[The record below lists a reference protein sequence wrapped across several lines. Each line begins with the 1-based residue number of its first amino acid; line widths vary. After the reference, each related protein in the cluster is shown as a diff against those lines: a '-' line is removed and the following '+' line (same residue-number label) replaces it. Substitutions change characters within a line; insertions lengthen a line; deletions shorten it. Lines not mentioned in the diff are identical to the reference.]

1 MADRLG
7 ASLTTLRDR
16 VIVGPNNERKKTVE
30 VLIRK
35 VPGIIF
41 KKLIFFLN
49 NPLNLFKPF

>member
-41 KKLIFFLN
+41 KKLIFF
-49 NPLNLFKPF
+49 